1 MALNTKTAQL
11 QIRVTP
17 AQKAAIGR
25 AARASGL
32 DMSSYVLRHLLPR
45 AAERFASLVRDVSD
59 DDAGRFVLAE
69 LNSFLA
75 GLTAGELAEAVAPA
89 PPGSLSPSR
98 ANYVAAMVEYACG
111 RAGIPPPAWTRAIP
125 PLARPEFGSSL
136 ESLRL
141 HLLRSAPPPFR
152 RRNLFIDAT
161 VGDRV

>member
-1 MALNTKTAQL
+1 MTSQAKTAQL
-11 QIRVTP
+11 QIRVSP

-25 AARASGL
+25 AARAAGL
-32 DMSSYVLRHLLPR
+32 DMSSYVLQQLLPP
-45 AAERFASLVRDVSD
+45 AAARFASLVRAATD

-69 LNSFLA
+69 LNAFLA
-75 GLTAGELAEAVAPA
+75 GLAAGELAAAVAPA

-141 HLLRSAPPPFR
+141 HLLRSSPPPFR
-152 RRNLFIDAT
+152 RRNLFIDAS